1 MMLCELRDR
10 LVNDE
15 RGVALVWFAIMLP
28 ALIVIA
34 SLVLDVANLWE
45 HRRHLQMQ
53 ADAAALAA
61 AQKIMVPCDNA
72 AIEAEAHR
80 FVGVGDSEYNQQFQV
95 PSERTNW
102 LLNSRTYW
110 EQPDKVDSTVDERP
124 PCESMMVDV
133 KVTEKDMPWFFGF
146 GPTPYVNAHA
156 RVAIFQANGVHDVL
170 PVAVPDVNP
179 EKMKAIFINEDT
191 GEVLA
196 EQELEDT
203 EVVGSDGT
211 VIWDNALAPVPIT
224 FDSNISD
231 VGVRIVISGNQS
243 LDCDDNLVDCY
254 DTGSANG
261 VLHIRGWSSTGSGAQ
276 PNQPVV
282 HNAQMYAG
290 TCNDTFFSN
299 LGTSCTIGLQADV
312 DFGVPNPTTVGAK
325 LTAVARGIS
334 YPLTFDS
341 TTGLWVTGTAITV
354 PSQVGP
360 IPIELRWEV
369 QSGTVGTS
377 TCTNKNSNPCK
388 GTFGT
393 VQRHFSASTGLSGP
407 IRAVQVT
414 EDAVTGI
421 SSVEQCSVDNPTCT
435 RTFTVRVGVQ
445 GSLENASSVDDPI
458 VALRVVGGSQN
469 QSLDCDP
476 DQPKLKDEL
485 ARGCT
490 VSFVKNTGQDCPST
504 YPELQLVPEPWN
516 CVALQTGSATNQVPA
531 GMNKRIL
538 GSEQPSTCASTTHP
552 GFGPNN
558 WADFP
563 DINPDDPRIIPLFLT
578 PFNTF
583 TGSGNE
589 VMPVLGFASFY
600 VTGWTAQ
607 GGGFANPCQG
617 NGDDPVPNNDSG
629 TIVGHFIQ
637 YVSSVNATP
646 GSELCNPETFGS
658 CVPVLVE

>member
-1 MMLCELRDR
+1 MMRCELRDR

-15 RGVALVWFAIMLP
+15 RGAALVWFAILLP
-28 ALIVIA
+28 GLIIIS

-61 AQKIMVPCDNA
+61 AQKIMVPCDDGT
-72 AIEAEAHR
+72 IQAEAHR
-80 FVGVGDSEYNQQFQV
+80 FVGVGGSEYNHQFGV
-95 PSERTNW
+95 PPERTNW

-110 EQPDKVDSTVDERP
+110 EQPDKVDPTVDERP

-156 RVAIFQANGVHDVL
+156 RVAIVQANGVHDVL
-170 PVAVPDVNP
+170 PVGVPDVNP
-179 EKMKAIFINEDT
+179 EKMKAVFINEAT
-191 GEVLA
+191 GAVIG
-196 EQELEDT
+196 EQELQRTD
-203 EVVGSDGT
+203 VVGADGT
-211 VIWDNALAPVPIT
+211 AIWDNALSPLPVT
-224 FDSNISD
+224 FDAGIER
-231 VGVRIVISGNQS
+231 VGVRIVVGGASS
-243 LDCDDNLVDCY
+243 LTCGDNLVDCY
-254 DTGSANG
+254 DSGSANG
-261 VLHIRGWSSTGSGAQ
+261 LLHVRGWTRAGSAAQ
-276 PNQPVV
+276 PNPPIARD
-282 HNAQMYAG
+282 AQLYAG
-290 TCNDTFFSN
+290 TCDGASFSN
-299 LGTSCTIGLQADV
+299 WGTSCTIGMRADV
-312 DFGVPNPTTVGAK
+312 DFGGEAATSS

-334 YPLTFDS
+334 HPLTLDT
-341 TTGLWVTGTAITV
+341 TTGLWDTGAAITI
-354 PSQVGP
+354 PRQFGP
-360 IPIELRWEV
+360 IPIELRWTV
-369 QSGTVGTS
+369 RNGTIGAT
-377 TCTNKNSNPCK
+377 TCTVATPCT

-393 VQRHFSASTGLSGP
+393 VQRHFSAATNRSGP
-407 IRAVQVT
+407 LRIVEVS
-414 EDAVTGI
+414 EGGI
-421 SSVEQCSVDNPTCT
+421 GSLSSAEQCSAETPTCT
-435 RTFTVRVGVQ
+435 RDLTVRVGIQ
-445 GSLENASSVDDPI
+445 GSLKNASSVDDPI

-490 VSFVKNTGQDCPST
+490 VAFVKNTGQACPTT
-504 YPELQLVPEPWN
+504 YPELQLQAEPWN
-516 CVALQTGSATNQVPA
+516 CVALQTGGATNQVPA
-531 GMNKRIL
+531 GMNMRIL
-538 GSEQPSTCASTTHP
+538 GDEKAKTCSSTNHP

-563 DINPDDPRIIPLFLT
+563 DINPDDPRIIPVFLT
-578 PFNTF
+578 PYNTF

-589 VMPVLGFASFY
+589 VIPVINFASFY

-617 NGDDPVPNNDSG
+617 NGDDPVPNNDPG

-646 GSELCNPETFGS
+646 GSEPCNLEAFGS